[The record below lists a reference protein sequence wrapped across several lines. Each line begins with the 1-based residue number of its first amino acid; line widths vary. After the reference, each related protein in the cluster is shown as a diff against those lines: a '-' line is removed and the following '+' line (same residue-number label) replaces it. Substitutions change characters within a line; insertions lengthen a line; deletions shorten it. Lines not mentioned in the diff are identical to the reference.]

1 MNQFRE
7 QSYSSIWHAICI
19 KEDPQSSLFRCCQCL
34 HGLGHYFLQLP
45 WKISLPDSWIIF
57 QTAMYFSAED
67 VSRTAIIIH
76 GLISWAPFQSSH
88 NNTYRT
94 VPWRYDQA
102 STLNPAL
109 ILQQIREQQRY
120 ELLSSLS
127 KPGLEDRNRR
137 DGLEWLGLT
146 EGPDPPLQ
154 QILDWHQDRTAIR
167 TRCLPSQRAMAKAG
181 HEQTRSRQTDSPP
194 SQIHREK
201 RKQATP

>member
-1 MNQFRE
+1 
-7 QSYSSIWHAICI
+7 
-19 KEDPQSSLFRCCQCL
+19 
-34 HGLGHYFLQLP
+34 
-45 WKISLPDSWIIF
+45 
-57 QTAMYFSAED
+57 MYFSAED
-67 VSRTAIIIH
+67 VSRTASITH
-76 GLISWAPFQSSH
+76 GLISWAPFQCSH

-94 VPWRYDQA
+94 VPWRYDQK

-109 ILQQIREQQRY
+109 VLQQIRELQRY
-120 ELLSSLS
+120 ELLSRLS

-167 TRCLPSQRAMAKAG
+167 TRCLPSQRVMAKAG
-181 HEQTRSRQTDSPP
+181 HEQTRSRQADSPP